1 MVSGLGMSEN
11 VGENDAS
18 NNDYLMGF
26 SGLNGHVEKNVA
38 VKRWAKMKPSNT
50 DSNGIQW
57 SQWSTN
63 IGHFGATESQTFH
76 ANYIPFEPQWTK
88 FW

>member
-26 SGLNGHVEKNVA
+26 SGLNGHVEK
-38 VKRWAKMKPSNT
+38 KRRGQKVGENEAIK
-50 DSNGIQW
+50 
-57 SQWSTN
+57 
-63 IGHFGATESQTFH
+63 H
-76 ANYIPFEPQWTK
+76 
-88 FW
+88 